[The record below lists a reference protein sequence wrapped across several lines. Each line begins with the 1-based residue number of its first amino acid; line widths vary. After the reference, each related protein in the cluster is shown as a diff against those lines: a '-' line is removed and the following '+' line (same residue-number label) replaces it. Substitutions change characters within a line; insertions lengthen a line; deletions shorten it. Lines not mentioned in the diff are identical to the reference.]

1 MNNTKFTALT
11 AEEMISID
19 GGLDG
24 RKIKAG
30 INLIKRGVQLIING
44 VFHWSNS
51 NRIKIKKLY
60 NYNGGKHNEQH

>member
-30 INLIKRGVQLIING
+30 ISLIKRGVHLLIDGI
-44 VFHWSNS
+44 FH
-51 NRIKIKKLY
+51 
-60 NYNGGKHNEQH
+60 

>member
-1 MNNTKFTALT
+1 MEESIMNNTKFTALT

-30 INLIKRGVQLIING
+30 INLIRRGVQLIING
-44 VFHWSNS
+44 VFH
-51 NRIKIKKLY
+51 
-60 NYNGGKHNEQH
+60 

>member
-11 AEEMISID
+11 AEEMTNID

-44 VFHWSNS
+44 VFH
-51 NRIKIKKLY
+51 
-60 NYNGGKHNEQH
+60 